1 MAKKVSRCTKKKC
14 NGKRAEEEEFEE
26 EEGEYEEEEY
36 HDGDD
41 EGDEEGGGGG
51 GGEEDDDDAE
61 DDEEDDEE
69 EDGDPEPR
77 LKPKNDWVS
86 WRVRQPFKKARTG
99 IEKKM
104 TLDERACLEHEAK
117 LLEMAGGVRMQRM
130 SKEVM
135 KQCEGGNESV
145 KRAMAESLMP
155 AKRTKR

>member
-1 MAKKVSRCTKKKC
+1 M
-14 NGKRAEEEEFEE
+14 
-26 EEGEYEEEEY
+26 
-36 HDGDD
+36 
-41 EGDEEGGGGG
+41 
-51 GGEEDDDDAE
+51 
-61 DDEEDDEE
+61 
-69 EDGDPEPR
+69 
-77 LKPKNDWVS
+77 KPKNDWVS